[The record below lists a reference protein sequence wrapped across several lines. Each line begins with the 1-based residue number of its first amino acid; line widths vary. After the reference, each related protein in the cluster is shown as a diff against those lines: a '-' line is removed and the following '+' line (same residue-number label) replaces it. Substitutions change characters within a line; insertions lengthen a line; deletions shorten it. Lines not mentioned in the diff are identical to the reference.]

1 MNYITAGFDVD
12 VLFYCSIHFMQY
24 LPMAR
29 CVEKAL
35 LALLAESF
43 FYFLLMLSTLVVNSM
58 LFNVSV
64 FFFKL
69 NKLHFNE
76 CHLSPLPLSVVK
88 SFVSCEVVCLSTK
101 ISHSSLTIFAA
112 HLFIVSSSVKFEGKK
127 SISLLSSSS
136 RVICSQM

>member
-76 CHLSPLPLSVVK
+76 CHLSPRPCQL
-88 SFVSCEVVCLSTK
+88 
-101 ISHSSLTIFAA
+101 
-112 HLFIVSSSVKFEGKK
+112 
-127 SISLLSSSS
+127 
-136 RVICSQM
+136 